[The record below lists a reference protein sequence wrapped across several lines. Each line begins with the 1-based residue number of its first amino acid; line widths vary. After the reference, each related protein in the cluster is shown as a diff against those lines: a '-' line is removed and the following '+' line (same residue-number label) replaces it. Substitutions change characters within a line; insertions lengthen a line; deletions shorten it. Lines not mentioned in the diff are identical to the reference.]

1 MTFGATAGMAM
12 TAFSSPAAK
21 MQMTAIGGAMGANA
35 GGVLGE
41 VLAEPV
47 YEGGVE
53 LVRRGGPLLQKGAT
67 ILKDKAE
74 AYRNNRKAECLRR
87 RTAKNVGSECTFLIK
102 ADCYDR
108 IPVTG

>member
-1 MTFGATAGMAM
+1 MAGMTFGATAGMAM

-21 MQMTAIGGAMGANA
+21 MQMTAIGGTMGANA

-53 LVRRGGPLLQKGAT
+53 LVKG
-67 ILKDKAE
+67 E
-74 AYRNNRKAECLRR
+74 VRCCRKVQR
-87 RTAKNVGSECTFLIK
+87 S
-102 ADCYDR
+102 
-108 IPVTG
+108 

>member
-1 MTFGATAGMAM
+1 MTFGTTAGMAM

-35 GGVLGE
+35 GGCFGRSPGR
-41 VLAEPV
+41 AV

-67 ILKDKAE
+67 ILKDKQKPT
-74 AYRNNRKAECLRR
+74 RNNPE
-87 RTAKNVGSECTFLIK
+87 G
-102 ADCYDR
+102 
-108 IPVTG
+108 